1 MSWCKSTSWW
11 WSNVLTSFIQV
22 HHCKWIVCKNW
33 SRQRLHASF
42 VDLFHTLILLY
53 QPNWLPVCWWL
64 FLQDEDSLCNKL
76 CTFTVTQ
83 KEFMNQHWYHCHTC
97 KMNDGV
103 GVCTVCAKVCHKDHD
118 ITYAK
123 YGSFFCD
130 CGAKEDGSC
139 VVSAPQCSC
148 LGCNQIQRMFFS
160 FNLASF
166 LLKLVL
172 LVAGPSQ
179 TNSQQ
184 WGRWSKCCST
194 IAICHWWNGWRKRW
208 HRRFVNWK
216 RVISDHWDELF
227 SSTCRNWTWR
237 LNWCCNQWKWTSGIR
252 SSNFQISQSL
262 I

>member
-1 MSWCKSTSWW
+1 M
-11 WSNVLTSFIQV
+11 
-22 HHCKWIVCKNW
+22 
-33 SRQRLHASF
+33 A
-42 VDLFHTLILLY
+42 
-53 QPNWLPVCWWL
+53 

-148 LGCNQIQRMFFS
+148 LRCNQIQRIFFPLTLLDFCLSS
-160 FNLASF
+160 FC
-166 LLKLVL
+166 LLQALVKRTPSSGADGQNA
-172 LVAGPSQ
+172 VSPSPFATGEMDEGNDDIEGSSAGKGPSVTTGMSSSAAPAETGLGGSTGAVSSGSGLQ
-179 TNSQQ
+179 ESGALT
-184 WGRWSKCCST
+184 SKSVKALSKQLEVGLIFMIYCE
-194 IAICHWWNGWRKRW
+194 N
-208 HRRFVNWK
+208 V
-216 RVISDHWDELF
+216 VF
-227 SSTCRNWTWR
+227 SLKS
-237 LNWCCNQWKWTSGIR
+237 I
-252 SSNFQISQSL
+252 FP
-262 I
+262 